1 MIDFAQFMLM
11 VFMALCLYAIGL
23 FLHDKRKMRE
33 FINKCIVMFMNL
45 FDRGDDIDWLN
56 MHNDMIEKGERN
68 ESK

>member
-1 MIDFAQFMLM
+1 MKQ
-11 VFMALCLYAIGL
+11 
-23 FLHDKRKMRE
+23 

-56 MHNDMIEKGERN
+56 MHNDMIQKGERN